1 MKNWEREKRH
11 LSSKRSIGLDWI
23 NPSNSSENFRKY
35 RILLEKYRLM
45 FQVEFD
51 DYISA
56 IGHTLTNIK
65 STCDDASSADYINR
79 NAKDAAYNE
88 LLQRLEERGLKSG
101 LAPLKRKIK
110 SLRDT
115 YRSEIYKIK
124 KSKKSGAGADDVYKP
139 RLGSSCTSGYLL
151 YNVNPSDPLAD
162 GDIYQLLKPNT
173 NQSTC
178 VTKKLPH

>member
-1 MKNWEREKRH
+1 MVACKRIALCEPPMACRAFTGYLPSARRRLFKGFAEAEWLASRL
-11 LSSKRSIGLDWI
+11 LSRG
-23 NPSNSSENFRKY
+23 PT
-35 RILLEKYRLM
+35 RL
-45 FQVEFD
+45 
-51 DYISA
+51 
-56 IGHTLTNIK
+56 
-65 STCDDASSADYINR
+65 DASSADYINR

-115 YRSEIYKIK
+115 YRSEIYKMK

-162 GDIYQLLKPNT
+162 GDIYQLLV
-173 NQSTC
+173 SSGY
-178 VTKKLPH
+178 